1 MANAGLGM
9 GNSWRRLVSIFAA
22 ASAAA
27 ITPLRAQLTP
37 VSDTTSRDS
46 IPATLIGHVVDS
58 AGVGLPGA
66 EITLNKSD
74 KVHAITGDS
83 GEFRIAGLPSGAVVF
98 NVRRIGFE
106 SASFTAV
113 LRAGRTQRA
122 KFPLTPTA
130 QALPLVAV
138 SDTAS
143 KTHWLDDFARRKST
157 NRGTFI
163 GRAEIERKGARTG
176 TDVVRTV
183 PGVRLVPRRGGIGN
197 QVLMTR
203 GDGPRACVPQMF
215 VHNMAYSGT
224 LDDFIAEDIE
234 AVEVYVGTSEV
245 PAELDKA
252 GRGICGAIVVWTRDP
267 HKPPE

>member
-9 GNSWRRLVSIFAA
+9 GKGWRRVVTVCAA

-27 ITPLRAQLTP
+27 VTPLRAQLTP
-37 VSDTTSRDS
+37 VADTTQRDS
-46 IPATLIGHVVDS
+46 VPATLIGHVVDS
-58 AGVGLPGA
+58 TGVGLPGA
-66 EITLNKSD
+66 EITVNKSD

-113 LRAGRTQRA
+113 LRGGKTQRA
-122 KFPLTPTA
+122 KFSLTPTA
-130 QALPLVAV
+130 QALPLVSV
-138 SDTAS
+138 SDTAT
-143 KTHWLDDFARRKST
+143 KTHWLDDFSRRKGT

-163 GRAEIERKGARTG
+163 SREEIVRKGARMG
-176 TDVVRTV
+176 TDIVRSV
-183 PGVRLVPRRGGIGN
+183 PGLRLVPRRGGIGN

-224 LDDFIAEDIE
+224 LDDFVAEDIE

-267 HKPPE
+267 RKPPE